1 MTLALLTMLPHLNK
15 RNSIDL
21 TNSNQIVEDNNDT
34 CKKKADTETV
44 TCLVLSENNFN
55 PHVIPMTI
63 YAFDLIKKKSKIS
76 RKNIHVN
83 ISPYT
88 TIQSLG

>member
-1 MTLALLTMLPHLNK
+1 MIH
-15 RNSIDL
+15 
-21 TNSNQIVEDNNDT
+21 V
-34 CKKKADTETV
+34 KKIADTETV

-55 PHVIPMTI
+55 PHVISMTYLCI
-63 YAFDLIKKKSKIS
+63 WFDKKSKIS

-88 TIQSLG
+88 TIQKFGVFFQCFQKKCLMLNNAAFIWSRIQYKL